1 MGNAESFD
9 KLASLCA
16 LFGMRSQQVQAFR
29 AALEPLQQG
38 KLEVVDGESA
48 ILSALESKLNEAF
61 NVLQGTPH
69 LGRDAMLTRLS
80 ELLDDV
86 DWELAEELRPDLER
100 KSQHQSSVLDK
111 IDLDVREWESQ
122 AIEIDNYLSLARFR
136 GAPFSALEAELISA
150 TSAINGVRSARADR
164 LYGGLPS
171 LQVSAQRAIDE
182 LQKKLADA
190 RPLVDRVSKLVKQ
203 ADLLIMQVGV
213 ANGDYEYR
221 VLLRSADRFQTRGIN
236 IIQDVR
242 RLSRV
247 DREWMVELLAKLT
260 GSMNDGIRAA
270 HVANSPPVVAA
281 ADPAAPPEATGQLRT
296 IGPAEPTVERAE
308 KDAKKL
314 LGTLGEFMFR
324 MVIPEQM
331 QGYLRREEW
340 SFSITTNDLELPWE
354 LISYEQPGDGA
365 SELQYLCL
373 ERSVS
378 RMPLGG
384 VFPARPPARAT
395 VARRKRRMLLIH
407 SDPNN
412 TLASAG
418 TEVESVQS
426 QLGTQ
431 LEIERVDPTQATN
444 AYLNELLMGEP
455 FDFLHYAGHAL
466 FDRTSPSL
474 SGLLLKDGLLT
485 AEKIRLLNK
494 GGSLVFLNACESGT
508 VARESEPQRVSYL
521 LSNPEPV
528 VGLASAFVYS
538 GALGCVG
545 SLWPVYDRPA
555 TDLAVQF
562 YTNVLTGD
570 PTGEALRKARSTI
583 RAKYA
588 REITWAGYVLYGDPT
603 FRLLET

>member
-1 MGNAESFD
+1 MSAAEPFD
-9 KLASLCA
+9 RLLALCA
-16 LFGMRSQQVQAFR
+16 LFATRLQQIQAFR
-29 AALEPLQQG
+29 RALEPLQQG
-38 KLEVVDGESA
+38 KLEVVDGEST
-48 ILSALESKLNEAF
+48 ILTELESKLNEALML
-61 NVLQGTPH
+61 LQGN
-69 LGRDAMLTRLS
+69 LKLDRDAMLTRL
-80 ELLDDV
+80 EALLDDV
-86 DWELAEELRPDLER
+86 DWELAEDLRPDLES
-100 KSQHQSSVLDK
+100 KSQHQASVLDK

-122 AIEIDNYLSLARFR
+122 AIEIDNYLSVARFG

-164 LYGGLPS
+164 LYGGLPL
-171 LQVSAQRAIDE
+171 LQSSAQRAIDE

-203 ADLLIMQVGV
+203 ADLLIMQVGG
-213 ANGDYEYR
+213 ADGNYEYR

-247 DREWMVELLAKLT
+247 DRDWMVGLLGKLT

-270 HVANSPPVVAA
+270 HIASHPAVDPVAPTPAPAGPP
-281 ADPAAPPEATGQLRT
+281 GGLRT
-296 IGPAEPTVERAE
+296 IGPAEPTAERAE
-308 KDAKKL
+308 KDAKRL
-314 LGTLGEFMFR
+314 LGMLGDFMFR

-354 LISYEQPGDGA
+354 LISYEPTGDGA
-365 SELQYLCL
+365 NEPRYLCL

-384 VFPARPPARAT
+384 VFPARPPARPTAT
-395 VARRKRRMLLIH
+395 RRKRRMLLIH
-407 SDPNN
+407 SDPDN

-418 TEVESVQS
+418 EEADSVQS
-426 QLGTQ
+426 QLDTQ
-431 LEIERVDPTQATN
+431 LEIERVDPAQATN

-466 FDRTSPSL
+466 FDRNSPAL

-508 VARESEPQRVSYL
+508 VARDSEPQKVSYL

-555 TDLAVQF
+555 ADLAIQF
-562 YTNVLTGD
+562 YTNVLAGD
-570 PTGEALRKARSTI
+570 PTGEALRKARATI
-583 RAKYA
+583 RATYT

-603 FRLLET
+603 FRLMET